1 MAKVF
6 DKCKLCRRAGEKLF
20 LKGDRCFTPKC
31 AMVRKPYAPGM
42 HGQSGGGMRRGGS
55 EFGRQLAMKQ
65 KLKRIYGVME
75 RQFRHHFDEVQNRP
89 GNTGDLLL
97 ARLELRLDNVVYRLG
112 LAASRAQARQLVGH
126 KAFLVN
132 GRPLDIPSAALKVG
146 DTITLKTTKQD
157 KQYFKQRAEYLKNK
171 TDVPAW
177 LSLDADAFSGTV
189 VSVPGRADL
198 EVSVDPQMVIEF
210 YSK

>member
-42 HGQSGGGMRRGGS
+42 HGQGGSMRRGGS

-65 KLKRIYGVME
+65 KIKRIYGVME
-75 RQFRHHFDEVQNRP
+75 RQFRHHFEEVENKP
-89 GNTGDLLL
+89 GQTGDLLM
-97 ARLELRLDNVVYRLG
+97 ARLEMRFDNVVYRLG
-112 LAASRAQARQLVGH
+112 FASSRAQARQLVGH
-126 KAFLVN
+126 KMFLVN
-132 GRPLDIPSAALKVG
+132 GKPLNIPSAALKVG
-146 DTITLKTTKQD
+146 DTVAVAGTKQA
-157 KQYFKQRAEYLKNK
+157 KTYFNQRAEFLKNK

-177 LSLDADAFSGTV
+177 LSLDAGQFSGSI
-189 VSVPGRADL
+189 VSVPARSDL